1 LQSGTPGCER
11 RWAVKE
17 YMSCSWAAAAVSL
30 LLFVAVEAPSA
41 QTQAEAA
48 PPPQLPVSL
57 SRIREALKKP
67 EGKLA
72 APQRQADFKVEI
84 AEEQRFQDLVDLLDF
99 SAIPVLPAVRFGGS
113 QTQPLINVS
122 LTGIGQSVVRGVAK
136 ARRERAER
144 LAQEEVQRALNQFCA
159 THECLAR

>member
-1 LQSGTPGCER
+1 
-11 RWAVKE
+11 
-17 YMSCSWAAAAVSL
+17 MSFTWAAAVLSLVSFL
-30 LLFVAVEAPSA
+30 AVEAPSA

-48 PPPQLPVSL
+48 PPQLPVSL

-99 SAIPVLPAVRFGGS
+99 SASPVLPAVRFGGS

-122 LTGIGQSVVRGVAK
+122 LTGIGQSVARSVAR

-159 THECLAR
+159 THECAAR